1 MPLGG
6 WLIYGEEL
14 RCKQQIHIHQRSSHA
29 SALTCKGLRDALSY
43 PVIESIT
50 APLSASNTKLYR
62 KYGVSDL
69 LPLQAQPS
77 LLIFCGQKALA

>member
-14 RCKQQIHIHQRSSHA
+14 RC
-29 SALTCKGLRDALSY
+29 LRDALSY